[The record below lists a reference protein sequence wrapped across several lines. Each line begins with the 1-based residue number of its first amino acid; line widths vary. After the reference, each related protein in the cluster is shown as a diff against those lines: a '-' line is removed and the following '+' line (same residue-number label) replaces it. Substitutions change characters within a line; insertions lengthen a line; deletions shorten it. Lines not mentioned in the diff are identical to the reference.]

1 MSRKRLVIVLASWM
15 CFGYLVWWNYQ
26 GTYSGIFGEIKVTDV
41 LAIVVG
47 SLLILLSLAAIVF
60 SFRERKYL
68 WTLLPGIV
76 FAIYYSRIIHGEKV
90 FSFRACDMSICD
102 KLELYSDGT
111 FYFRSSAQL
120 ETWTKVGRFE
130 LTRDTVVLYPT
141 GWRMS
146 FSRLKISKDESAG
159 ACSYV
164 KPIGFRVPYGE
175 RLCSNQ

>member
-1 MSRKRLVIVLASWM
+1 M
-15 CFGYLVWWNYQ
+15 CFGYLVWWDNQ
-26 GTYSGIFGEIKVTDV
+26 GIYSGIFGEIKVTDV
-41 LAIVVG
+41 LAIIVG
-47 SLLILLSLAAIVF
+47 SLLILISLAAIVF

-130 LTRDTVVLYPT
+130 LKNDTVVLYPT

-146 FSRLKISKDESAG
+146 FSRLKELENIENRN
-159 ACSYV
+159 CV
-164 KPIGFRVPYGE
+164 HIKPIGFKVPYGDK
-175 RLCSNQ
+175 LCREE